1 MSEVSESGSTIS
13 LEYLLTELTRVR
25 VLALVQIGRH
35 ARGRPHRVHVEEV
48 YEEVVTQLTGRVG
61 EHT

>member
-1 MSEVSESGSTIS
+1 MSQGVLY

-48 YEEVVTQLTGRVG
+48 HEEVVTQLTGRVG